1 MPFSDEDLLDPVK
14 SIIDNKIANMVRK
27 DGGDIELITVK
38 NATVFV
44 QLKGS
49 CVGCSSS
56 STTLKYVVEK
66 ELKDAIHPEIKIIKV
81 IIVSINSTIKIF
93 KLKDRVSGF
102 ITIGP
107 YNNVYKSIG
116 KPRAKHISKI
126 LLPKAFEIASL

>member
-1 MPFSDEDLLDPVK
+1 MMPFSDEDLLDPVK

-38 NATVFV
+38 NSTVFV

-66 ELKDAIHPEIKIIKV
+66 ELKDAIHPEIKIINV
-81 IIVSINSTIKIF
+81 P
-93 KLKDRVSGF
+93 
-102 ITIGP
+102 IGME
-107 YNNVYKSIG
+107 NRIEEL
-116 KPRAKHISKI
+116 I
-126 LLPKAFEIASL
+126 